1 MLRRNNHIDEHLAAP
16 YLMAMQ
22 TLCAAQEST
31 PPPLSFALP
40 SGTVR
45 AQRFGDGNAVT
56 LCVHGLSANSHSFGR
71 LGETLGSAER
81 TLVAVDLRGRGL
93 SDVTP
98 PGTYGWSNH
107 ARDLLAVAD
116 ALGAERFDF
125 VGHSMGAYIGMA
137 LARQAAQRVRRMV
150 LIDAVGLPEPQSL
163 VPIAAAVRRL
173 GAIHRSADAYIA
185 AVRKLGTIE
194 PWSDHWERHYRY
206 ELVATLGG
214 VRSRTDSAAVLE
226 DMVYASTQSPRAL
239 WPALTMDALLVRAA
253 RPLGGGFVVS
263 ETDRD
268 AFLAAAPRARAVEI
282 DANHYGVV
290 MHEETGHAIARFLS

>member
-1 MLRRNNHIDEHLAAP
+1 
-16 YLMAMQ
+16 MQ
-22 TLCAAQEST
+22 TFCAAQEAP

-40 SGTVR
+40 SGTLR
-45 AQRFGDGNAVT
+45 AQRSGNGKALT
-56 LCVHGLSANSHSFGR
+56 LCVHGLSANSCSFGQ
-71 LGETLGSAER
+71 LGEMLGSGDRAV
-81 TLVAVDLRGRGL
+81 VAIDLRGRGL
-93 SDVTP
+93 SEVTP

-107 ARDLLAVAD
+107 ARDVLAVAD
-116 ALGAERFDF
+116 VLGVERFDF

-137 LARQAAQRVRRMV
+137 LAKQAAKRVRRMV
-150 LIDAVGLPEPQSL
+150 LIDAVGLPEPKSL

-173 GAIHRSADAYIA
+173 GAVHKSADAYVD

-206 ELVATLGG
+206 ELVTTLGG

-239 WPALTMDALLVRAA
+239 WLALTMETLLVRAA
-253 RPLGGGFVVS
+253 RPIGGGFIVS
-263 ETDRD
+263 EGDRD
-268 AFLAAAPRARAVEI
+268 AFLATAPRPRAVEV

-290 MHEETGHAIARFLS
+290 MHEETGRAIARFLS

>member
-1 MLRRNNHIDEHLAAP
+1 MLRRNNDVDDPLIAP
-16 YLMAMQ
+16 YLMPMQ
-22 TLCAAQEST
+22 TLCAAQEPT

-45 AQRFGDGNAVT
+45 AQRFGDGKAVT
-56 LCVHGLSANSHSFGR
+56 LCVHGLSANSCSFGR
-71 LGETLGSAER
+71 LGETLGAAGR
-81 TLVAVDLRGRGL
+81 TVIAVDLRGRGL

-107 ARDLLAVAD
+107 ARDVLAVAD
-116 ALGAERFDF
+116 VLGLERFDY

-137 LARQAAQRVRRMV
+137 LARLAAKRVRRMV
-150 LIDAVGLPEPQSL
+150 LIDAVGFPEPQSL

-173 GAIHRSADAYIA
+173 GAVHKSADAYID
-185 AVRKLGTIE
+185 AVRRLGTIE

-214 VRSRTDSAAVLE
+214 VRSRTDSSAVLE

-239 WPALTMDALLVRAA
+239 WPALTMETLLVRAA
-253 RPLGGGFVVS
+253 RPLGGGFIVS
-263 ETDRD
+263 ARDRD
-268 AFLAAAPRARAVEI
+268 DFLASAPRARAAEI

-290 MHEETGHAIARFLS
+290 MHEDTGHEIARFLA